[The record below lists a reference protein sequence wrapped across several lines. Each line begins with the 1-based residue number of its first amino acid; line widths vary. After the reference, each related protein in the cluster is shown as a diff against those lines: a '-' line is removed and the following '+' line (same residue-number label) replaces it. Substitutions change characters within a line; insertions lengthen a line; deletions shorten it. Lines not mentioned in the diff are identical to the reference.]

1 MTTFSDQ
8 RPESLS
14 IERTHD
20 NRLIARFVENI
31 VEKRKEDGELS
42 FEYDEFIYDA
52 PWSDALE
59 RRIRLSPQKFLTMVR
74 VGVKKTDA

>member
-1 MTTFSDQ
+1 MTTFSDL

-31 VEKRKEDGELS
+31 VEKRKEAGELS